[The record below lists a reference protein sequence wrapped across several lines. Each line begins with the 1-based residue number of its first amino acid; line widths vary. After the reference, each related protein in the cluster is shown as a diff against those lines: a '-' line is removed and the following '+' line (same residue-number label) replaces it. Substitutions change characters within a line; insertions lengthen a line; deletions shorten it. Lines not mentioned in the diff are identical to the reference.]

1 MVAQCALPKLK
12 IGQIVSYQ
20 PAASGVDAPQG
31 LYVVIARLRQGDDGQ
46 FEYRIKHSHEPHR
59 RIAKQ
64 SELSSNGT
72 R

>member
-1 MVAQCALPKLK
+1 MPARKLK

-20 PAASGVDAPQG
+20 PAARGADALQG
-31 LYVVIARLRQGDDGQ
+31 LYVVIARLPQGDDGQ
-46 FEYRIKHSHEPHR
+46 FEYRITHSRELHR

-64 SELSSNGT
+64 SELSPRGT